1 MENNNFLR
9 VEQGSQGR
17 RFFPFKVEQGS
28 SKVEY
33 IPSTFPNALK
43 AFYRYIYSKL
53 YVYIIR
59 VDRVAIV
66 KTKNKDLRLS

>member
-1 MENNNFLR
+1 MENNNFLK
-9 VEQGSQGR
+9 VDQGSQGR
-17 RFFPFKVEQGS
+17 TNFTFKVGEGS

-53 YVYIIR
+53 YTYIIR

-66 KTKNKDLRLS
+66 KTKNKDL